1 MKLKVIA
8 VDETQVGA
16 LLDEFKMYASV
27 PVEPAD
33 SESDTLG
40 PRDTMLMSFLR
51 SALLR
56 VQEYA
61 DVALV
66 QTTYQLTTVVGED
79 HTVRLYPGGYV
90 QEVTD
95 EEGNAISGHY
105 VSGDRIWLDARPGTV
120 VKVTYTTQEVPELSD
135 TPLAPPE
142 DLARLKPTVF
152 RYATALYDGETTE
165 VLNGI
170 LNEALC

>member
-1 MKLKVIA
+1 MKLKVIEI
-8 VDETQVGA
+8 DETQVA
-16 LLDEFKMYASV
+16 SLLDEFKMYASV
-27 PVEPAD
+27 PAEPAD
-33 SESDTLG
+33 GESDTTSS
-40 PRDTMLMSFLR
+40 RDTMLLSFLR

-66 QTTYQLTTVVGED
+66 QTTYQLTTAVGD
-79 HTVRLYPGGYV
+79 DRTVRLYPEGYV
-90 QEVTD
+90 DEVTD
-95 EEGNAISGHY
+95 LQDHNYPAHH
-105 VSGDRIWLDARPGTV
+105 VSPNRIWVDALPGTDV
-120 VKVTYTTQEVPELSD
+120 IVTYTTQQVPELSD

-142 DLARLKPTVF
+142 GLARLKPTVF
-152 RYATALYDGETTE
+152 RYATALYDGESTE